1 MISTLLPARVWA
13 KAEFGGVR
21 LSDVRRER
29 RLVKLASALALTPS
43 GTLPGALSGWA
54 ELKGAYRLLSNPDV
68 SYDKLMSPHWEKTA
82 AACRESGE
90 FLLVEDTTSLDF
102 TTHESTDDL
111 GRIGN
116 DSGRGLHLHSTLALR
131 IESWDDAQVPA
142 VTIVGL
148 LGQQWWARMGPPRKK
163 DETSQERLARSRES
177 ERWARVFEGA
187 RPSEAARWTYV
198 ADRESDIY
206 EVFER
211 CSSSAVG
218 LLVRACRPRTLEKE
232 NGSVFDAVAQAPLL
246 GQFTLDLRA
255 RPGASTRTARL
266 EVRAKTVTLRGPKR
280 PGRQP
285 DPISVNVVEAREI
298 KAPSGAEPIH
308 WVVLT
313 SWPCATFAE
322 ARRAIGA
329 YSRRWLIEEYH
340 KALKTG
346 VGIEKS
352 QLTSAAQITS
362 LLGILGVIALRLL
375 NTKLL
380 AAARPD
386 ERIAP
391 ECFDA
396 GTLQI
401 LETTSKKP
409 PKGWTHRTI
418 LIAIARLGGFL
429 ARKGDG
435 DPGWITIWRGWQ
447 RVSLMAAGFDAAM
460 ISQRCG

>member
-1 MISTLLPARVWA
+1 MISTLLPARKWA
-13 KAEFGGVR
+13 NAEFGRVR
-21 LSDVRRER
+21 LGDVRRER
-29 RLVKLASALALTPS
+29 RLVNLAAALALTPS
-43 GTLPGALSGWA
+43 GTLPGALPGWA
-54 ELKGAYRLLSNPDV
+54 ELKGAYRLLSSPDV
-68 SYDKLMSPHWEKTA
+68 SYEKIMGPHWQKTTA
-82 AACRESGE
+82 ACGAAGE

-102 TTHESTDDL
+102 TTHESAEDL

-116 DSGRGLHLHSTLALR
+116 DSGRGLHLHSTLAMR
-131 IESWDDAQVPA
+131 VEGWDEAYVPD

-148 LGQQWWARMGPPRKK
+148 LGQQWWARKDPPKK
-163 DETSQERLARSRES
+163 KNESKKERLERERES
-177 ERWARVFEGA
+177 ERWARVFEQA
-187 RPSEAARWTYV
+187 RPSASARWTYV

-211 CSSSAVG
+211 CRKKGVDF
-218 LLVRACRPRTLEKE
+218 LVRACWPRALARRD
-232 NGSVFDAVAQAPLL
+232 GSVFDAVAEAPLL
-246 GQFTLDLRA
+246 GQFTLDLRS
-255 RPGASTRTARL
+255 RPGTPARTACL
-266 EVRAKTVTLRGPKR
+266 ELRSKAVTLRGPHR
-280 PGRQP
+280 PGGRP
-285 DPISVNVVEAREI
+285 DPLSVNVVEAREVS
-298 KAPSGAEPIH
+298 APLGVEPIH

-352 QLTSAAQITS
+352 QLTSAAQITA
-362 LLGILGVIALRLL
+362 LLGILAIIALRLL

-391 ECFDA
+391 DCFDA

-409 PKGWTHRTI
+409 LKGWTHRTI
-418 LIAIARLGGFL
+418 LFAIARLGGFL

-435 DPGWITIWRGWQ
+435 NPGWITIWRGWQ
-447 RVSLMAAGFDAAM
+447 RVSLMAAGIDVARM
-460 ISQRCG
+460 TGRCG